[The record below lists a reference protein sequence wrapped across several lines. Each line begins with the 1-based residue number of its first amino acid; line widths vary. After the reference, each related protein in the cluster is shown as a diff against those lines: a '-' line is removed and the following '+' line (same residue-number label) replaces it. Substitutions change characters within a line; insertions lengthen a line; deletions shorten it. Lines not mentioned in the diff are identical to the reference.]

1 MRAEAVGVGRAG
13 VGLRAKMGHVG
24 WEQAKSRE
32 ERTWQRGNQ
41 QNLGNLWL
49 IRSGCHLSRFGLMQ
63 SCSDIR
69 EASSCAWKA

>member
-1 MRAEAVGVGRAG
+1 MGRAG